1 MKFIF
6 FYKLKFKY
14 YLKPYIWSLK
24 KELQRDSIIEIQLSD
39 KQRDILNRLKVSC
52 QANEWNSLL
61 SEIEKHNK
69 DLNYLHSEFDN
80 FSFDNIINNPA
91 SITSDII
98 EIYSKNISI
107 LNQYKHKSKGNVVW
121 EKQLSTI
128 VSDYKTIQEQYL
140 LYNKSIEI
148 KNHIYSGYINKVKE
162 KELTEELESLYNK
175 IKEFN
180 HLYYTFDLNTRI
192 HDIIEKNNNDW
203 IKAEIKDSIFD
214 NVNGKSLDKEQRT
227 AILKDEKSNLIIAGA
242 GAGKTLTICGK
253 VKYLLERK
261 NLSPNDILLLSYS
274 KKSADDLQKKNI
286 KYQSKHNGRNIS

>member
-39 KQRDILNRLKVSC
+39 KQRDILNRLKVSR

-107 LNQYKHKSKGNVVW
+107 LNQYKHKLKRLVFYFETSLFLFNTCYPTH
-121 EKQLSTI
+121 LIIS
-128 VSDYKTIQEQYL
+128 KTISTTPRT
-140 LYNKSIEI
+140 NKTP
-148 KNHIYSGYINKVKE
+148 NP
-162 KELTEELESLYNK
+162 
-175 IKEFN
+175 
-180 HLYYTFDLNTRI
+180 
-192 HDIIEKNNNDW
+192 IIE
-203 IKAEIKDSIFD
+203 A
-214 NVNGKSLDKEQRT
+214 
-227 AILKDEKSNLIIAGA
+227 
-242 GAGKTLTICGK
+242 
-253 VKYLLERK
+253 
-261 NLSPNDILLLSYS
+261 
-274 KKSADDLQKKNI
+274 
-286 KYQSKHNGRNIS
+286 

>member
-24 KELQRDSIIEIQLSD
+24 KELQGDSIIEIQLSD
-39 KQRDILNRLKVSC
+39 KQRDILNRLKVSR

-107 LNQYKHKSKGNVVW
+107 LNQYKHKSKRLVFYFETSLFLFNTCYPTH
-121 EKQLSTI
+121 LIIS
-128 VSDYKTIQEQYL
+128 KTISTTPRT
-140 LYNKSIEI
+140 NKTP
-148 KNHIYSGYINKVKE
+148 NP
-162 KELTEELESLYNK
+162 
-175 IKEFN
+175 
-180 HLYYTFDLNTRI
+180 
-192 HDIIEKNNNDW
+192 IIE
-203 IKAEIKDSIFD
+203 A
-214 NVNGKSLDKEQRT
+214 
-227 AILKDEKSNLIIAGA
+227 
-242 GAGKTLTICGK
+242 
-253 VKYLLERK
+253 
-261 NLSPNDILLLSYS
+261 
-274 KKSADDLQKKNI
+274 
-286 KYQSKHNGRNIS
+286 

>member
-39 KQRDILNRLKVSC
+39 KQRDILNRLKVSR

-91 SITSDII
+91 SITAYII

-107 LNQYKHKSKGNVVW
+107 LNQYKHKLKRLVFYFETSLFLFNTCYPTH
-121 EKQLSTI
+121 LIISNTISTTPRTN
-128 VSDYKTIQEQYL
+128 KTP
-140 LYNKSIEI
+140 NP
-148 KNHIYSGYINKVKE
+148 
-162 KELTEELESLYNK
+162 
-175 IKEFN
+175 
-180 HLYYTFDLNTRI
+180 
-192 HDIIEKNNNDW
+192 IIE
-203 IKAEIKDSIFD
+203 A
-214 NVNGKSLDKEQRT
+214 
-227 AILKDEKSNLIIAGA
+227 
-242 GAGKTLTICGK
+242 
-253 VKYLLERK
+253 
-261 NLSPNDILLLSYS
+261 
-274 KKSADDLQKKNI
+274 
-286 KYQSKHNGRNIS
+286 

>member
-61 SEIEKHNK
+61 LEIEKHNK

-80 FSFDNIINNPA
+80 FSFDNIIKNPV

-107 LNQYKHKSKGNVVW
+107 LNQYKHKSKGLVFYFETSLFLFNTCYPTH
-121 EKQLSTI
+121 LIIS
-128 VSDYKTIQEQYL
+128 KTISTTPRT
-140 LYNKSIEI
+140 NKTP
-148 KNHIYSGYINKVKE
+148 NP
-162 KELTEELESLYNK
+162 
-175 IKEFN
+175 
-180 HLYYTFDLNTRI
+180 
-192 HDIIEKNNNDW
+192 IIE
-203 IKAEIKDSIFD
+203 A
-214 NVNGKSLDKEQRT
+214 
-227 AILKDEKSNLIIAGA
+227 
-242 GAGKTLTICGK
+242 
-253 VKYLLERK
+253 
-261 NLSPNDILLLSYS
+261 
-274 KKSADDLQKKNI
+274 
-286 KYQSKHNGRNIS
+286 

>member
-39 KQRDILNRLKVSC
+39 KQRDILERLKVSC

-80 FSFDNIINNPA
+80 FSFDNIIKNPT
-91 SITSDII
+91 SITEDII

-107 LNQYKHKSKGNVVW
+107 LNQYKHKSKGNVVG

-148 KNHIYSGYINKVKE
+148 KNHIYSRYISKVKE

-175 IKEFN
+175 TKEFN

-192 HDIIEKNNNDW
+192 HDIIEK
-203 IKAEIKDSIFD
+203 IIMI
-214 NVNGKSLDKEQRT
+214 G
-227 AILKDEKSNLIIAGA
+227 LKPK
-242 GAGKTLTICGK
+242 
-253 VKYLLERK
+253 
-261 NLSPNDILLLSYS
+261 
-274 KKSADDLQKKNI
+274 
-286 KYQSKHNGRNIS
+286 

>member
-91 SITSDII
+91 SITTDII
-98 EIYSKNISI
+98 GIYGKNISI
-107 LNQYKHKSKGNVVW
+107 LNQYKHKLKRLVFYFETSLFLFNTCYPTH
-121 EKQLSTI
+121 LIMS
-128 VSDYKTIQEQYL
+128 KTIRTTPRT
-140 LYNKSIEI
+140 NKTP
-148 KNHIYSGYINKVKE
+148 NP
-162 KELTEELESLYNK
+162 
-175 IKEFN
+175 
-180 HLYYTFDLNTRI
+180 
-192 HDIIEKNNNDW
+192 IIE
-203 IKAEIKDSIFD
+203 A
-214 NVNGKSLDKEQRT
+214 
-227 AILKDEKSNLIIAGA
+227 
-242 GAGKTLTICGK
+242 
-253 VKYLLERK
+253 
-261 NLSPNDILLLSYS
+261 
-274 KKSADDLQKKNI
+274 
-286 KYQSKHNGRNIS
+286 